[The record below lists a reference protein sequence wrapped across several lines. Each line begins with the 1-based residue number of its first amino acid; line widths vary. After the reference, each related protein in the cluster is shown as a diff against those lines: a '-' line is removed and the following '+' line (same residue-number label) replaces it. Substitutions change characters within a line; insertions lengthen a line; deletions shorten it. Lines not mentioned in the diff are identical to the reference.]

1 MTSHSKTAPTSGIV
15 EAAVFSKAVGA
26 SHYQIRPEYSTMNYA
41 VAKVATRFRLRFE
54 TARLI
59 CTLSGIGGAQ

>member
-1 MTSHSKTAPTSGIV
+1 MTRNNETASLTGLTGSV
-15 EAAVFSKAVGA
+15 VSKAVAA
-26 SHYQIRPEYSTMNYA
+26 SNYQIHPSISTSNYA
-41 VAKVATRFRLRFE
+41 AAKLATRFRLRIE